1 MARHFGQ
8 RAEYD
13 AEADA
18 IYVYL
23 GNYPIART
31 TPLDDCRNID
41 LSKDGSV
48 VGVEFLGASGGVDLA
63 DVPHKST
70 VEKLIGELGLG
81 IRIFA

>member
-1 MARHFGQ
+1 MARRFG
-8 RAEYD
+8 RHAEYD

-23 GNYPIART
+23 SDSRVART
-31 TPLDDCRNID
+31 KILDDSRNID
-41 LSKDGSV
+41 VSEDGAV
-48 VGVEFLGASGGVDLA
+48 VGIEFLGVSGGAGLS

-81 IRIFA
+81 IKIFA